1 MGMIKNHA
9 FFLSSSM
16 TSKLYSCLLGISIFI
31 SLATYAQS
39 DEKIILDIL
48 DRQTKAWNNGDIEG
62 FMKGYWENDS
72 LMYMGKSGV
81 TYGYHNTMNR
91 YKKNYSDTTIMG
103 KLKFTILHVN
113 RLSKDV
119 FQVIG
124 KFHLTRTIGDAE
136 GHYSL
141 IFRRIKGEWVIVSDH
156 SS

>member
-1 MGMIKNHA
+1 
-9 FFLSSSM
+9 M
-16 TSKLYSCLLGISIFI
+16 TSKIYSCLLGITIFI
-31 SLATYAQS
+31 SLATNAQS

-62 FMKGYWENDS
+62 FMNGYWENDS

-81 TYGYHNTMNR
+81 TYGYQNTMNR

-103 KLKFTILHVN
+103 KLKFTILHVK

-124 KFHLTRTIGDAE
+124 KFHLTRTMGDAE
-136 GHYSL
+136 GYYSL
-141 IFRRIKGEWVIVSDH
+141 IFKRIKGQWVIVSDH